1 MNPKIGTYAPEG
13 TIFPTQTITGKPFQ
27 RSEYDAMPPVIHDLI
42 GGHFAVGEVFLPR
55 DFDVE
60 AALQELNAELS
71 AKVKPSKAEDKS

>member
-13 TIFPTQTITGKPFQ
+13 AVFPTQTISGKPFQ
-27 RSEYDAMPPVIHDLI
+27 RSEYDAMPPVIHDLLD
-42 GGHFAVGEVFLPR
+42 GHFAVGEVFPPR

-60 AALQELNAELS
+60 AALQELNAELG